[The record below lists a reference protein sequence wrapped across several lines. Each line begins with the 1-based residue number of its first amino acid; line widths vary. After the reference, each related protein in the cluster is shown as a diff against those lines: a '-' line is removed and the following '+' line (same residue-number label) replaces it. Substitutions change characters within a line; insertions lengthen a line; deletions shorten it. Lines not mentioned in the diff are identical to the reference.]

1 MITLEDAGYL
11 FRIENSGKVFQLLI
25 RCEDDFIKFFLRWEH
40 AAYWVECLSAYKY
53 NDFTAMIGVSELNWY
68 NPDHIQKL
76 AEYYDDKQLERDAD
90 FISDLTRKLEDVAE
104 LMEG

>member
-40 AAYWVECLSAYKY
+40 AAY
-53 NDFTAMIGVSELNWY
+53 
-68 NPDHIQKL
+68 
-76 AEYYDDKQLERDAD
+76 
-90 FISDLTRKLEDVAE
+90 
-104 LMEG
+104 